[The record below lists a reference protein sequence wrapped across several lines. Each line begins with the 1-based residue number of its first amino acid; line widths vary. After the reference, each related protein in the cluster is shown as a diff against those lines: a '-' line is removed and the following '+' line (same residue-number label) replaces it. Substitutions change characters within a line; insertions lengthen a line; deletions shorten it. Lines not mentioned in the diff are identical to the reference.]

1 MKREIKKRWSKEQ
14 LLDRHKYLW
23 TKVGADSMHN
33 GFVARELCKAY
44 RMVIKDFDNLLNAPK
59 T

>member
-1 MKREIKKRWSKEQ
+1 MKREKKKWSKRQ
-14 LLDRHKYLW
+14 LSDRYVYLY
-23 TKVGADSMHN
+23 TKVGASSMHN